1 MVKEHRKIYT
11 SRMLYRHRF
20 SFQASL
26 NWNPRIS
33 SSSSKV
39 KVISMS
45 NSPSGCSWI
54 SDGSGTS
61 GCLILMAF
69 NSANFD
75 LGMSSS
81 LQSSRATYVPFT
93 LEAETMQV
101 EKRMEKWQ
109 THAKSNENM
118 NPWTNPRGVCQS
130 YGVSAGSQ
138 HQPRFKSTWQLF
150 DPPKCCHDFFGLR
163 RPEKGWQNGKTY
175 GKMLRSESS

>member
-1 MVKEHRKIYT
+1 MKQHFFRAMQECQHVHKVQNATTTLQGGALAFLIFLHLFYNLIRNHGERTPQDTNCT
-11 SRMLYRHRF
+11 SLMLYRHRF

-81 LQSSRATYVPFT
+81 LQSSRSRFPWR
-93 LEAETMQV
+93 LRQCKLKNEW
-101 EKRMEKWQ
+101 KNMEK
-109 THAKSNENM
+109 
-118 NPWTNPRGVCQS
+118 
-130 YGVSAGSQ
+130 
-138 HQPRFKSTWQLF
+138 
-150 DPPKCCHDFFGLR
+150 
-163 RPEKGWQNGKTY
+163 
-175 GKMLRSESS
+175 

>member
-138 HQPRFKSTWQLF
+138 YQPRFTLTWQLF